1 MIFNRVLTT
10 DESKEVFPYL
20 QSLLT
25 TDPFQARGIV
35 QTHSEIEQWHIE
47 VDRSTDQWFAVND
60 RGHTHEYRDGATFHR
75 GEPVEHP
82 TTVSSELVGP
92 MLAAFPERLRWW
104 GESDHDFRP
113 ILMEHVGQRS
123 NLVTFEHGADPSM
136 RSTMVL
142 DTKLGLV
149 TRVMQF
155 DAPYIVLLDVE
166 RRRGVERIIPKS
178 FPELE
183 VIYPN
188 Y

>member
-1 MIFNRVLTT
+1 
-10 DESKEVFPYL
+10 
-20 QSLLT
+20 
-25 TDPFQARGIV
+25 
-35 QTHSEIEQWHIE
+35 
-47 VDRSTDQWFAVND
+47 
-60 RGHTHEYRDGATFHR
+60 
-75 GEPVEHP
+75 
-82 TTVSSELVGP
+82 
-92 MLAAFPERLRWW
+92 
-104 GESDHDFRP
+104 
-113 ILMEHVGQRS
+113 
-123 NLVTFEHGADPSM
+123 M

>member
-142 DTKLGLV
+142 DTELGLV